1 MTTPLRLVFMG
12 TPEFSVPCLQALLAD
27 DRFTVVGI
35 LTQPDRP
42 SGRGQKLSP
51 SPIAVVADAAGIP
64 VYKPQRLRL
73 DAELKQTLTHLQPDA
88 FVTIA
93 FGQILDA
100 EVLAIPKLGTVNVH
114 ASLLPKYRGA
124 NPIQWAILNGDTET
138 GLTTMLT
145 ELGVD
150 TGPMLLT
157 HTEPITETDTTA
169 TLTEKLSH
177 AAGPLLIKTLLSLGD
192 GSLTPTP
199 QDDALATHAPKLSKD
214 DGTVNFNDPAEVVER
229 RIRALQPWPGA
240 AVWASSRGHVKL
252 LDGRVMSSST
262 DVVTLQRAGGSIL
275 EILPEGILIACGQN
289 STLLVT
295 RVHPENRKPMN
306 AADWARPFPEP
317 GLLSPIV
324 FPL

>member
-1 MTTPLRLVFMG
+1 MTTTPLRIVFMG

-27 DRFTVVGI
+27 EHFDVVAV

-51 SPIAVVADAAGIP
+51 SPIAVAAEAAGIP
-64 VYKPQRLRL
+64 VCKPQRLRL
-73 DAELKQTLTHLQPDA
+73 DAELKATLTSLQPDA

-100 EVLAIPKLGTVNVH
+100 EVLAIPTLGTVNVH
-114 ASLLPKYRGA
+114 ASLLPQYRGA
-124 NPIQWAILNGDTET
+124 NPIQWAILNGDAET

-157 HTEPITETDTTA
+157 HIEAITETDTTA

-177 AAGPLLIKTLLSLGD
+177 ATGPLLIQTLLSLAN

-199 QDDALATHAPKLSKD
+199 QDDALATHAPKLSKAY
-214 DGTVNFNDPAEVVER
+214 GTVDFNQPAEVIER

-240 AVWASSRGHVKL
+240 TVMHNGNRLKL
-252 LDGRVMSSST
+252 LSST
-262 DVVTLQRAGGSIL
+262 LASQSSNAPLGTVLAASTD
-275 EILPEGILIACGQN
+275 GILIACGSN
-289 STLLVT
+289 TVLEIT
-295 RVHPENRKPMN
+295 HVHPENRRPMD
-306 AADWARPFPEP
+306 A
-317 GLLSPIV
+317 LSWHRSLPAQDAPHTLT
-324 FPL
+324 PLVV